1 MTPTNPSKVILWNQ
15 IEPFSTSKK
24 SNSIEDKAVDI
35 YVFEKSLL
43 CEKNSEQHFA
53 KGIERFQEGYLSVN
67 AQLTTV
73 LNRLGN
79 VKLRGRKKIA
89 FG

>member
-1 MTPTNPSKVILWNQ
+1 MI
-15 IEPFSTSKK
+15 
-24 SNSIEDKAVDI
+24 SNSIEDKAVDL

-43 CEKNSEQHFA
+43 CEKNCEKHFE
-53 KGIERFQEGYLSVN
+53 KGIEKFYEGY
-67 AQLTTV
+67 TV
-73 LNRLGN
+73 VSTDASRVIQRLGK